1 MPISQPSYP
10 STTSAVVTHVGS
22 YTDGVK
28 ALSKGVAL
36 HNGTSYPTRPTGFA
50 SVEWIGPTDPGSS
63 AVDGDTWV
71 PTA

>member
-1 MPISQPSYP
+1 MAISQPSYP
-10 STTSAVVTHVGS
+10 SSTSAVVTHVGS
-22 YTDGVK
+22 YTDAAK

-36 HNGTSYPTRPTGFA
+36 HNGTSYPARPSGFA
-50 SVEWIGPTDPGSS
+50 SVEWIGPTDPGGS